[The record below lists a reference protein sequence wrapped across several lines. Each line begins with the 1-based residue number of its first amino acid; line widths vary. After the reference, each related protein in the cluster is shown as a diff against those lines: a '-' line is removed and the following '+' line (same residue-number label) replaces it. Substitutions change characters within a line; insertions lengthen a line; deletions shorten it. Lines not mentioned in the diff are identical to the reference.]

1 MYKVRQ
7 LPTTGIKRNVST
19 VGETIE
25 DEVYKMVYEKNIP
38 SAQKSIIFQEKKEG
52 VQPAYNVRTD
62 KFDIALDAIDAVTK
76 YGRKTARAKD
86 EKKGQESGE
95 KTEEKSWKSPDGQES
110 IQAS

>member
-38 SAQKSIIFQEKKEG
+38 SAQKSIIFQERKEG

-62 KFDIALDAIDAVTK
+62 KFDIALDAIDTVTK
-76 YGRKTARAKD
+76 YGQKTARTKD
-86 EKKGQESGE
+86 QKKDQESRE
-95 KTEEKSWKSPDGQES
+95 NSDDKSGKSPDGQES

>member
-38 SAQKSIIFQEKKEG
+38 SAQKSIIFQEKKEK
-52 VQPAYNVRTD
+52 NN
-62 KFDIALDAIDAVTK
+62 
-76 YGRKTARAKD
+76 
-86 EKKGQESGE
+86 E
-95 KTEEKSWKSPDGQES
+95 
-110 IQAS
+110 

>member
-52 VQPAYNVRTD
+52 VQPAYNIRTD
-62 KFDIALDAIDAVTK
+62 KFAIALDAIETVTR

-86 EKKGQESGE
+86 EKNGQESGE
-95 KTEEKSWKSPDGQES
+95 SSADKSGKSPDGQES